1 MRKRK
6 KKNLSND
13 DRSIF
18 FSFRLYIL
26 YLIVLLYFRSLCTR
40 DEKRKKKRKKE
51 KKEKTS
57 RRTQN
62 LRICVRIDDDDEAE
76 EALVDGRKQV
86 LFSTRL
92 MIIFRRV
99 SHLRQS

>member
-40 DEKRKKKRKKE
+40 DEKRKKKTK
-51 KKEKTS
+51 
-57 RRTQN
+57 RRTR
-62 LRICVRIDDDDEAE
+62 LRSANILGIQLKNNSPLIDFFF
-76 EALVDGRKQV
+76 
-86 LFSTRL
+86 LFSLEIEANLQFAATN
-92 MIIFRRV
+92 
-99 SHLRQS
+99 S